1 MERAYWLAWSRIS
14 GVGPVLL
21 QRLIAEFGS
30 LSAAWSAQPE
40 QLQLV
45 SGIGGRTL
53 KTIVQQRQAIQPE
66 QLLEAHQAQNFWVPS
81 DPEYPRLL
89 LEIGDPPP
97 VLYYRGQVISEE
109 NQGVTPLVA
118 IVGTRDPSEYA
129 KRWTRKMAYAL
140 GRNGFTVVSG
150 MAEGIDTQAHIGCLE
165 AGGRTIAVLG
175 TGVDTPYPQR
185 NQKLHQRISEQGLV
199 LSEYPAGTQPQRAHF
214 PKRNRIIAGLS
225 RATLVMEAPS
235 KSGAL
240 ITAYQANEYG
250 RDVYVLPN
258 SLDNIRAVG
267 CLGLLQRG
275 AHAMLGIGHL
285 LEQLGAMPAVTA
297 PQEVQSAPQPVLTPE
312 QQSLVTALEQLAQG
326 RGEASVPFDVMVEH
340 LQISAGNLSG
350 ALLQLELLGVVVQ
363 HPGLRYSLG

>member
-1 MERAYWLAWSRIS
+1 
-14 GVGPVLL
+14 VLL
-21 QRLIAEFGS
+21 HRLIEQFGS
-30 LSAAWSAQPE
+30 LSAAWSATAE

-45 SGIGGRTL
+45 SGIGGKTL
-53 KTIVQQRQAIQPE
+53 STVLSQRLAMNPE
-66 QLLEAHQAQNFWVPS
+66 QLLANHQDQDFWVPC

-89 LEIGDPPP
+89 LEIGDFPP
-97 VLYYRGQVISEE
+97 VLYYRGQVVRAE
-109 NQGVTPLVA
+109 NQGVTPAIA

-140 GRNGFTVVSG
+140 GKNGFTVVSG
-150 MAEGIDTQAHIGCLE
+150 LAEGIDTQAHIGCLE

-185 NQKLHQRISEQGLV
+185 NQTLYQSITEKGLV
-199 LSEYPAGTQPQRAHF
+199 LSEHPAGTQPHRSHF

-275 AHAMLGIGHL
+275 AQAMLGVGQL
-285 LEQLGAMPAVTA
+285 LDMLGAMPTLERETPSKKQKVLPPLTTEQATLVAVLRR
-297 PQEVQSAPQPVLTPE
+297 LTD
-312 QQSLVTALEQLAQG
+312 AA
-326 RGEASVPFDVMVEH
+326 VPFDVLVEQT
-340 LQISAGNLSG
+340 QISAGELSS
-350 ALLQLELLGVVVQ
+350 ALLQLELLEVVVQ
-363 HPGLRYSLG
+363 HPGMRYSLNLGS